1 MSPFFFLKKYYTF
14 KCKQN
19 LINKNN
25 LMEKIWTKNYPKDID
40 ENVDLSKYK
49 TFVDL
54 FNEGFEKY
62 HDLVA
67 FENMGKSI
75 TFKELDEHSKNF
87 SNFLINKL
95 NIKQREF

>member
-1 MSPFFFLKKYYTF
+1 
-14 KCKQN
+14 
-19 LINKNN
+19 
-25 LMEKIWTKNYPKDID
+25 MEKIWTKNYPKNIN

-67 FENMGKSI
+67 F
-75 TFKELDEHSKNF
+75 
-87 SNFLINKL
+87 
-95 NIKQREF
+95 